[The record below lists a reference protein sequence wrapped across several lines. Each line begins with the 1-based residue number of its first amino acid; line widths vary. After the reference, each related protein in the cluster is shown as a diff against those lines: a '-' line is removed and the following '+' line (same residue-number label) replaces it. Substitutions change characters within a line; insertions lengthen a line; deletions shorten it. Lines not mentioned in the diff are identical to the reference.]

1 MRCES
6 EKWWKNKWIRGVGW
20 IVAVFLCCFFSQVL
34 AFMVP
39 SEWTE
44 NNVKDSAYELR
55 EGGTYTLAP
64 GYRNM
69 QSDTFT
75 DSWMLNIASYRE
87 DKPALE
93 KAMGNFFYDFGDMY
107 SSEGKSGPFASLFES
122 TQGNDNLKS
131 GSYSRYWHGYMFFL
145 RVLLIFLNYSEIKML
160 NAFSLMPSLIYL
172 FYLFVNKMENF
183 HNNTLKFGAGWGLI
197 LWILVINPSVIS
209 ICMSYSGVIYIS
221 VLASILLLCNEKLR
235 MEKNLTIL
243 FFVTVGMLTS
253 FIDLL
258 SAPLLTLGI
267 PLIFFV
273 ILTEAKTYRKAFI
286 DVVLPSICWGTGYA
300 GMWSAKWILGT
311 IILKRNVLAEAM
323 GAATARSGIVIQ
335 EEGGIEINGLS
346 PIMVTLRILASKP
359 FLIIFS
365 VTLFII
371 LLFSIYNVFQ
381 KRKFNFLSPRNMQF
395 LIIAIYPI
403 IWSQVLKNHT
413 YVHSWFT
420 YRIWSIS
427 VFAIAL
433 FLFWGVGNI
442 NNCLNGDS

>member
-1 MRCES
+1 
-6 EKWWKNKWIRGVGW
+6 
-20 IVAVFLCCFFSQVL
+20 
-34 AFMVP
+34 
-39 SEWTE
+39 
-44 NNVKDSAYELR
+44 
-55 EGGTYTLAP
+55 
-64 GYRNM
+64 
-69 QSDTFT
+69 
-75 DSWMLNIASYRE
+75 
-87 DKPALE
+87 
-93 KAMGNFFYDFGDMY
+93 
-107 SSEGKSGPFASLFES
+107 
-122 TQGNDNLKS
+122 
-131 GSYSRYWHGYMFFL
+131 
-145 RVLLIFLNYSEIKML
+145 ML
-160 NAFSLMPSLIYL
+160 NAFILMPSLIYL
-172 FYLFVNKMENF
+172 FYLFVNKMENI

-371 LLFSIYNVFQ
+371 LLFCIYNVIQ